1 MLQRRIKNKTNQ
13 TSSGGKLSDLYEQ
26 ITNRIIDQLA
36 KGVVPWKSP
45 YFSKTGF
52 PRNFSS
58 QKEYQGINV
67 LLLGSQRFTSPDFLT
82 FLQAKELGGCVR
94 KGERGFLVVKYG
106 NYSKDDDQAKEGDP
120 AKQRGYLKGY
130 TVFHSSQI
138 DGIDF
143 PEPIAVK
150 ELTTT
155 EKTDRARAIVEAMPQ
170 RPPISEGSAVPCY
183 RKHSDSIQM
192 PSIGYFTN
200 EEAYYSTLFHEL
212 GHATGHHSRLARKSL
227 IENRGMDATG
237 DTARKIYAEEE
248 LVAEMTASFLNARAG
263 IMEVEIENSAAYLQS
278 WINALRS
285 KDAKS
290 WIVRA
295 ASQGQKAA
303 DFILGR
309 HLNIAPEALATEL
322 EPQPTVSFVEK
333 VMARESSNQ
342 QRSI

>member
-1 MLQRRIKNKTNQ
+1 
-13 TSSGGKLSDLYEQ
+13 
-26 ITNRIIDQLA
+26 
-36 KGVVPWKSP
+36 
-45 YFSKTGF
+45 
-52 PRNFSS
+52 
-58 QKEYQGINV
+58 
-67 LLLGSQRFTSPDFLT
+67 
-82 FLQAKELGGCVR
+82 
-94 KGERGFLVVKYG
+94 
-106 NYSKDDDQAKEGDP
+106 
-120 AKQRGYLKGY
+120 
-130 TVFHSSQI
+130 
-138 DGIDF
+138 
-143 PEPIAVK
+143 
-150 ELTTT
+150 
-155 EKTDRARAIVEAMPQ
+155 
-170 RPPISEGSAVPCY
+170 
-183 RKHSDSIQM
+183 
-192 PSIGYFTN
+192 
-200 EEAYYSTLFHEL
+200 
-212 GHATGHHSRLARKSL
+212 
-227 IENRGMDATG
+227 MDVTG

-285 KDAKS
+285 KDAQS